1 MAKGQ
6 IRSTKEKKKPKTVD
20 KKHDLPK
27 YMRSSSVVSSTSG
40 AQGPANQKK

>member
-6 IRSTKEKKKPKTVD
+6 IRSTKEKKKPKSTE

-27 YMRSSSVVSSTSG
+27 YMRSSSVVSSAG
-40 AQGPANQKK
+40 AQSPTNQKK

>member
-6 IRSTKEKKKPKTVD
+6 IRSTKEKKKPKTAD

-27 YMRSSSVVSSTSG
+27 YMRTGSVISSAG
-40 AQGPANQKK
+40 ATQGGAGQKK